1 MRLCIFN
8 NNETVVCIKKD
19 NNITIGYKYV
29 IISRKFSYIS
39 IRNDLNQ
46 ISEYY
51 FVNFM
56 NLQKYNMLHRKD
68 KLNKIMK

>member
-1 MRLCIFN
+1 MILCIFN

-39 IRNDLNQ
+39 I
-46 ISEYY
+46 
-51 FVNFM
+51 
-56 NLQKYNMLHRKD
+56 
-68 KLNKIMK
+68 

>member
-1 MRLCIFN
+1 MILCIFN